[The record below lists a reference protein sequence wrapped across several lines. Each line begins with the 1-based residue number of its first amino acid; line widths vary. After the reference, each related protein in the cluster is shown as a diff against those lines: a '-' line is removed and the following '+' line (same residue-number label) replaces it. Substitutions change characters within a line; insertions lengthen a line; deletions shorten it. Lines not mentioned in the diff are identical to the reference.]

1 MLINMH
7 MYVSTRTYTLT
18 NTHIL
23 TYITYIICVDLHAY
37 IENGKTEMDGKM
49 EIKGGGAG
57 KK

>member
-1 MLINMH
+1 MH
-7 MYVSTRTYTLT
+7 MYVSTRTYTLI